1 MIGMPHEP
9 EGPAP
14 DSPPPR
20 ETVTIRCR
28 EDGPLVVDLPG
39 AGTAGGP
46 RVMLRVIDH
55 MGREFSLPTHKPAVA
70 LCRCGQSATK
80 PFCDG
85 SHVQAGFR
93 GAAPDP
99 GPGGPR

>member
-1 MIGMPHEP
+1 MTDMSNEP
-9 EGPAP
+9 QGPAP
-14 DSPPPR
+14 DSPPPP

-46 RVMLRVIDH
+46 RVLLRVIDH
-55 MGREFSLPTHKPAVA
+55 KGRAFPLPSHKPAVA

-85 SHVQAGFR
+85 SHVQTGFR
-93 GAAPDP
+93 GTAPDS
-99 GPGGPR
+99 GPAGPR